1 MELTLD
7 EALQKGIEAH
17 KTGQIQEADS
27 LYTAILKAQPKHPG
41 ANHNMGLLAVGL
53 GKIQEALQF
62 FSAALEAKPSV
73 GQFWLSY
80 IDALIKLD
88 RIADAKAAFNQ
99 AKDKGANGEAFDCL
113 EKLLAEQITNI
124 QDPSSD
130 QLQPIINLY
139 SQGQLQLALSRSTEM
154 LNKFPYSVVLFN
166 IVGASNLGLMKFD
179 AAIEGFKQALKIKP
193 NFAEAFNNMGTALRG
208 KGDLDAAI
216 KSYKQALKIRPEY
229 AGAYSNMSVALT
241 DKGDLQAAINSCKQ
255 ALRIEP
261 NNAEAFNNMGN
272 ALKNK
277 GELESAISSYEQAL
291 NIKPDF
297 AEVFNNMGT
306 ALDAKGSSEAAI
318 NSFNQALKFK
328 PDYAEAHYNLGVV
341 LLGIRQYEKAVKYL
355 KFSDF
360 ENSKYHLL
368 KCLYLQDK
376 KSSFYDQLDYLI
388 IKGEIHPLIGSL
400 GCRSVLKYGIERPN
414 LFCKDPLNYL
424 LKTQLNEQYDFEKI
438 FIKTA
443 KKILN
448 KDRILNKKQGLLTNG
463 YQTSGNLFS
472 LERDLTENIEKII
485 RLAIENYL
493 VFFKDSEEGFIT
505 SWPTTYS
512 LYGWLVSMKS
522 GGKLRPHMHE
532 KGWISGSIY
541 LNVPPKSKIDS
552 GNLVVCIEDD
562 DLAGTNIN
570 QTKSIDVI
578 TGNLC
583 LFPASLLH
591 YTIPFESE
599 EERIVLAFDVVPK
612 Y

>member
-1 MELTLD
+1 MGVLAVSAGKVK
-7 EALQKGIEAH
+7 EAL
-17 KTGQIQEADS
+17 
-27 LYTAILKAQPKHPG
+27 P
-41 ANHNMGLLAVGL
+41 
-53 GKIQEALQF
+53 F
-62 FSAALEAKPSV
+62 FQAALEAKPSTA
-73 GQFWLSY
+73 QFWLSY
-80 IDALIKLD
+80 IGALIKLD
-88 RIADAKAAFNQ
+88 RIIDAKAVFDQ
-99 AKDKGANGEAFDCL
+99 AKENGAKGEVFDQL
-113 EKLLAEQITNI
+113 EQQLADSTVNARN
-124 QDPSSD
+124 PPSD

-193 NFAEAFNNMGTALRG
+193 NFAEAFNNMGTALKG

-229 AGAYSNMSVALT
+229 AGAYSNMSIALT
-241 DKGDLQAAINSCKQ
+241 DKGDLWAAINSCKQ

-261 NNAEAFNNMGN
+261 NNAEALNNMGN

-277 GELESAISSYEQAL
+277 GDLESAISSYEQAL

-318 NSFNQALKFK
+318 NSFNQALKLK

-341 LLGIRQYEKAVKYL
+341 LLGIRQYERAVKYL

-400 GCRSVLKYGIERPN
+400 GCRSALKYGIERPN

-463 YQTSGNLFS
+463 YQTSGTF
-472 LERDLTENIEKII
+472 
-485 RLAIENYL
+485 LA
-493 VFFKDSEEGFIT
+493 
-505 SWPTTYS
+505 
-512 LYGWLVSMKS
+512 
-522 GGKLRPHMHE
+522 
-532 KGWISGSIY
+532 
-541 LNVPPKSKIDS
+541 
-552 GNLVVCIEDD
+552 
-562 DLAGTNIN
+562 
-570 QTKSIDVI
+570 
-578 TGNLC
+578 
-583 LFPASLLH
+583 
-591 YTIPFESE
+591 
-599 EERIVLAFDVVPK
+599 
-612 Y
+612 